1 MKDVILAE
9 LKKIEER
16 ENVKIIMAIESGS
29 RAWGFASPDS
39 DYDVRFIYIRK
50 PEDYLKLEGIRDVIE
65 WQLDDVLDINGWDLK
80 KALQLLHKS
89 NPTVFE
95 WCASP
100 IVYYQTEEFEELKK
114 ILPEFFSIKK
124 SLFHYWHMAETH
136 YREYL
141 KEEEVRLKKYFYAL
155 RPLLAAKWII
165 DKQAAPPM
173 LFDELVSA
181 ELEPVLLPEVER
193 LLEMKKNLPEMEK
206 GPKVQ
211 VLNEYI
217 ERALPEIKSIAE
229 AKEDTSGSWD
239 LLNTLFLSMVYA
251 SPEYMENSRSCLTKN
266 NTQEQYPFMH
276 AESSENNNHFDECY
290 MKEVYGSPDMM
301 QGVSKIICE
310 KDKILANET
319 PMGCVYASPM
329 SISNSTET
337 SKINIFSKMFKR
349 KNKNGK
355 NNI

>member
-9 LKKIEER
+9 LKKIEEK

-50 PEDYLKLEGIRDVIE
+50 PKDYLKLEGIRDVIE

-114 ILPEFFSIKK
+114 ILPEFFSVKK

-141 KEEEVRLKKYFYAL
+141 KGEEVRLKKYFYAL

-165 DKQAAPPM
+165 DKQIAPPM

-181 ELEPVLLPEVER
+181 ELEPVLLPEVEC

-206 GPKVQ
+206 GPMVQ

-217 ERALPEIKSIAE
+217 ERELPEIKSIAE
-229 AKEDTSGSWD
+229 AKEDTSDSWA
-239 LLNTLFLSMVYA
+239 LLNTVFLSMVQ
-251 SPEYMENSRSCLTKN
+251 R
-266 NTQEQYPFMH
+266 
-276 AESSENNNHFDECY
+276 
-290 MKEVYGSPDMM
+290 
-301 QGVSKIICE
+301 
-310 KDKILANET
+310 
-319 PMGCVYASPM
+319 
-329 SISNSTET
+329 
-337 SKINIFSKMFKR
+337 
-349 KNKNGK
+349 
-355 NNI
+355 